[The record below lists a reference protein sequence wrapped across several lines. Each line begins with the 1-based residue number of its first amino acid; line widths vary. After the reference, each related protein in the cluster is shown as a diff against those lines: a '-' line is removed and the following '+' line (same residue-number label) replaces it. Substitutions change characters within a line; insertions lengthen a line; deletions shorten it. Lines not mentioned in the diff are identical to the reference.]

1 MTKKYLNPLLGCV
14 LWLLSTL
21 AVASDAPDDV
31 VGPFAIARFS
41 VSGDTL
47 LGAAP
52 IDQLLSSFLG
62 KQRRFSDVQLAV
74 NALQEAYR
82 NRGFTL
88 VRVQLPEQELNL
100 GVIHLV
106 VIQTPISRVQV
117 SGNLRYT
124 EANIR
129 RTVPGLQEGQTPN
142 LKQISDSLALANE
155 SPARKTSLAL
165 QSDNDSGSVIA
176 SLQVIEEKTW
186 AAGLAVDNAGGDKTG
201 KTQLT
206 AQYQNFDFAGL
217 DHTLS
222 LQFTTTAEQPSNV
235 NVYGFGY
242 RIPLHA
248 WGDSLDFYGSYSNV
262 DSGTVTTGNFN
273 VQVSGKGTTWGGR
286 YNHRLARVGNL
297 TSKLIFGLEYK
308 ALQNNLGFQ
317 GVQLGNDVTVHPLS
331 VGYLGE
337 WAQPG
342 ASTSVSLTA
351 LRNLP
356 GGDRG
361 GQSDFTRLRSGAS
374 SSYSL
379 LRYGLAHSR
388 SLPSDW
394 QLRAALNGQLTRDA
408 LVPGEQFGA
417 GGAASV
423 RGFTERAVSDDQGM
437 MANLELYT
445 PEFCSSSGGYAAQC
459 RVLAFYDAARVSRNQ
474 PFPGERTDAGMASAG
489 LGLRLAMGKLFS
501 LQMDV
506 GRVIRSSDSIAP
518 DKTRM
523 HLKMNLAY

>member
-1 MTKKYLNPLLGCV
+1 MISKLQYRLFGCV
-14 LWLLSTL
+14 LSLMSTL
-21 AVASDAPDDV
+21 AAANEAPDDV
-31 VGPFAIARFS
+31 AGPFYIARFS

-52 IDQLLSSFLG
+52 IDQLLSSFTG
-62 KQRRFSDVQLAV
+62 KHRRFSDVQLAV

-88 VRVQLPEQELNL
+88 VQVQLPEQELNL
-100 GVIHLV
+100 GVIRLV
-106 VIQTPISRVQV
+106 VVQTPISRVQV
-117 SGNLRYT
+117 SGNQRST

-165 QSDNDSGSVIA
+165 QSDSDSGSVIA
-176 SLQVIEEKTW
+176 SLQVAEERAW
-186 AAGLAVDNAGGDKTG
+186 AAGLALDNAGGDKTG

-222 LQFTTTAEQPSNV
+222 LQFTTTAEQPSKV
-235 NVYGFGY
+235 NVYGVGY
-242 RIPLHA
+242 HIPLHA
-248 WGDSLDFYGSYSNV
+248 LGDSLDLYGSYSDV
-262 DSGTVTTGNFN
+262 DSGTVTTGTFN
-273 VQVSGKGTTWGGR
+273 LQVSGKGTIWGGR

-297 TSKLIFGLEYK
+297 TSKLIFGLEHK

-337 WAQPG
+337 WTQPG
-342 ASTSVSLTA
+342 ASTSANLTA
-351 LRNLP
+351 VRNLP

-361 GQSDFTRLRSGAS
+361 RQSDFTRLRSGAS

-379 LRYGLAHSR
+379 LRYGLTHSQ
-388 SLPSDW
+388 SLASDW
-394 QLRAALNGQLTRDA
+394 QLRAALNGQITRDA

-423 RGFTERAVSDDQGM
+423 RGFNERAVSDDQGL

-445 PEFCSSSGGYAAQC
+445 PEFCSNSGGNAAQC
-459 RVLAFYDAARVSRNQ
+459 RLLAFYDAARVSRNK
-474 PFPGERTDAGMASAG
+474 PLPGERTEAGMASAG
-489 LGLRLAMGKLFS
+489 LGLRLGLGKLFS
-501 LQMDV
+501 MQMDL
-506 GRVIRSSDSIAP
+506 GHVIRSSDSIAP
-518 DKTRM
+518 DKTRL